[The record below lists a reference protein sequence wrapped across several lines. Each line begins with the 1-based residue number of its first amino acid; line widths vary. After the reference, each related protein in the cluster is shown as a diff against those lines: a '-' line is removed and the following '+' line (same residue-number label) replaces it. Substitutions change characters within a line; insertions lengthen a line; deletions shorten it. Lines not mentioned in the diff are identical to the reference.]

1 MNCIKCKDKF
11 SYKERLKSV
20 FQYKGK
26 ITCKTCKN
34 SFIKKKCYIFV
45 DLFVYIVMNIFIG
58 AFIIPILD
66 NKFNNSLL
74 ELLLTFIILVASI
87 HIYGLITQNFWQ
99 YELYNKDFKK

>member
-1 MNCIKCKDKF
+1 MNCIKCNDKF
-11 SYKERLKSV
+11 TYKERLKSV

-26 ITCKTCKN
+26 ITCKN
-34 SFIKKKCYIFV
+34 SFVKKKCYIFI

-66 NKFNNSLL
+66 KKFNNPLL